1 MARICECG
9 LYLPPVLIFLYNYG
23 SKCILCEIYTEKD
36 HPFIFC
42 KVHNYSQRKVGTCID
57 NYVHHGLAKKFKIL
71 FTFIF
76 FILILGRHFNMC
88 SGMINK
94 CPFYAKVFPPN
105 ITKSLLKYKIDLKW
119 NIHLLFLN
127 IISITCYFAASKCYW
142 YINSLSV
149 LLLTLYLSL
158 NDMKNFGE

>member
-1 MARICECG
+1 MFSYNFTYQANFDDPALQEAVLGKWPEYVKCG

-23 SKCILCEIYTEKD
+23 SKRILCEIYTEKD

-105 ITKSLLKYKIDLKW
+105 ITKSLLKYKIDLK
-119 NIHLLFLN
+119 
-127 IISITCYFAASKCYW
+127 
-142 YINSLSV
+142 
-149 LLLTLYLSL
+149 
-158 NDMKNFGE
+158 